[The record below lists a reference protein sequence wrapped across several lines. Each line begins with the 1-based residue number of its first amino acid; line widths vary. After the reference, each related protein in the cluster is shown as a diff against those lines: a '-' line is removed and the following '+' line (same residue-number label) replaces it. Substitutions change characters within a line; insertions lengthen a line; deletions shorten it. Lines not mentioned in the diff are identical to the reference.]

1 MISSKKTV
9 SPATLRSVDA
19 LARFGIDLLQQE
31 RKVIL
36 SGAFDNLAD
45 LGERKGALLD
55 EIESRAEAIA
65 SGQATSEQQ
74 ELRKSLLG
82 VATILSRRATEN
94 QNLLTSSLNGAQK
107 ARDMIDRLATGGS
120 AGFYGASGQR
130 IPASGAGTQSIVK
143 L

>member
-1 MISSKKTV
+1 MISSKKTT
-9 SPATLRSVDA
+9 SLATLRSVDA

-31 RKVIL
+31 RKAIL
-36 SGAFDNLAD
+36 SGAFDSLAD

-55 EIESRAEAIA
+55 EIESRAGAIA
-65 SGQATSEQQ
+65 SEQATPEQRD
-74 ELRKSLLG
+74 LRKSLLS

-107 ARDMIDRLATGGS
+107 ARDMIERLNTGGS
-120 AGFYGASGQR
+120 AGFYGAAGQR
-130 IPASGAGTQSIVK
+130 IPASGTGMQSVVK

>member
-1 MISSKKTV
+1 VISSKKTANL
-9 SPATLRSVDA
+9 SALRSVDA

-31 RKVIL
+31 RKAIL
-36 SGAFDNLAD
+36 SGAFDSLAE

-55 EIESRAEAIA
+55 EIESRAGAVD
-65 SGQATSEQQ
+65 SGQATPEQRD
-74 ELRKSLLG
+74 LRTSLLS

-107 ARDMIDRLATGGS
+107 ARDMVDRLTTGGS
-120 AGFYGASGQR
+120 AGFYGAAGQR
-130 IPASGAGTQSIVK
+130 ISTSGAGMQAVVK